1 MTTEAGTYSLYKKNN
16 FFKYLTMLL
25 FFVLPKKIA
34 NVFVSLSI
42 MSLVFRLRDSDIVED
57 PSLKLRIEYIL
68 NIHVSQDVLLL
79 PGQTIDWYWND
90 KLLNEK
96 VEIEGKQIPF
106 KDLITDKVLFMRH
119 RAFVINRLL
128 DHLPKIL
135 KMKLGLRNKKN
146 RLSIKH
152 NIVGSLMYA

>member
-1 MTTEAGTYSLYKKNN
+1 MTTEAATYNIYKKNN

-25 FFVLPKKIA
+25 FFILPRKIA
-34 NVFVSLSI
+34 SVFVSLSI
-42 MSLVFRLRDSDIVED
+42 MSLVFKLRDANIVED

-79 PGQTIDWYWND
+79 PGQTIDWYWTD
-90 KLLNEK
+90 KLLNEN
-96 VEIEGKQIPF
+96 IELEGNTIKF

-119 RAFVINRLL
+119 RAYVINRLL

-135 KMKLGLRNKKN
+135 KVKLGLKDKKN
-146 RLSIKH
+146 RLTIKH